1 MNCLETSMLIY
12 TVYHLITF
20 YMNSKDIESIK
31 RNGDN
36 GKKIVDL
43 NGMEGERGGGG
54 GKDGKGEIQSWLN

>member
-1 MNCLETSMLIY
+1 MLIC
-12 TVYHLITF
+12 TVYYLISF

-43 NGMEGERGGGG
+43 NGMEGGREGKMERE
-54 GKDGKGEIQSWLN
+54 K

>member
-43 NGMEGERGGGG
+43 NGMEGKRGRGEEGKMERE
-54 GKDGKGEIQSWLN
+54 K